1 MLYEYDDEFLVS
13 SIEETEIE
21 KKENEAIIEIEKLNI
36 SDVFY
41 KEKLTKARVY
51 MLLAREQLENEYMR
65 DKYNIYEKEFN
76 RYLRL
81 SKNNNSLSNISTIPL
96 ARG

>member
-13 SIEETEIE
+13 SIEEAELE
-21 KKENEAIIEIEKLNI
+21 KKENEAVIEIEKLNI
-36 SDVFY
+36 LDEFY

-51 MLLAREQLENEYMR
+51 MLLAREQLENEGMR

-76 RYLRL
+76 RYLSL